1 MIPSPPF
8 STPVGSFFYLNAFFT
23 IMQKTA
29 FAVIPCYNEG
39 DILRRT
45 IEELLALDVC
55 GVIVVDDGS
64 ASPIYPLIRDLPV
77 HCLRHCI
84 NLGQGA
90 ALQTGMDYAKKLGA
104 EAVVHFD
111 ADGQHRP
118 QDVPRFLEAL
128 QDCDIVI
135 GSRFLRDED
144 KKAVPFGKRMLLRAA
159 RFVNYVFTG
168 LWLSDAHNGYRALG
182 RKALDCIELTENRM
196 AHATE
201 IMAQIKKNK
210 LRVKELPVSID
221 YTAYSKA
228 KGQRWYNSL
237 NILLD
242 LIISKIF

>member
-1 MIPSPPF
+1 
-8 STPVGSFFYLNAFFT
+8 
-23 IMQKTA
+23 MQKTA

-39 DILRRT
+39 EILRRT

-64 ASPIYPLIRDLPV
+64 ASPIYPLIQDLPV
-77 HCLRHCI
+77 HYLRHCI

-128 QDCDIVI
+128 RDCDIVI

-144 KKAVPFGKRMLLRAA
+144 KMAVPFGKRMLLRTA
-159 RFVNYVFTG
+159 RIVNYVFTG

-182 RKALDCIELTENRM
+182 KKALDCIELTENRM

-201 IMAQIKKNK
+201 IMSQIKKNK

-237 NILLD
+237 NILID